1 MAKIVPSLLS
11 ADVLEIKDLLKE
23 FRDFGVEWLHIDI
36 MDGHFVPN
44 LSFGP
49 QFVASIRKNSD
60 FLLDV
65 HLMVTPPE
73 NFIDSFVDAGADLI
87 TVHLEATP
95 HIHKVISSIKSSG
108 CKAGVAINPG
118 TPILLLEDIIE
129 EIDLVLIMSV
139 NPGFG
144 GQEFIENTFKRLKNL
159 RELCRSLNISPLIEV
174 DGGIN
179 EENIEE
185 LLNFGVDMVVIGSA
199 ITRSK
204 DRKSRLSKLNNIIE
218 KRQGEY
224 LEIYSKEKAG
234 EGYG

>member
-11 ADVLEIKDLLKE
+11 ADILEVKDLLEE
-23 FRDFGVEWLHIDI
+23 FKDFGIEWLHIDI

-49 QFVASIRKNSD
+49 QFVESIRKNSN

-73 NFIDSFVDAGADLI
+73 DFIDLFANAGADLI
-87 TVHLEATP
+87 TVHLEATY
-95 HIHKVISSIKSSG
+95 HIHRVISYIKSLG
-108 CKAGVAINPG
+108 CKVGIALNPG
-118 TPILLLEDIIE
+118 TPISSLEDIIGD
-129 EIDLVLIMSV
+129 IDLVLIMSV

-144 GQEFIENTFKRLKNL
+144 GQKFIENTFKRLRNL
-159 RELCRSLNISPLIEV
+159 RDLCKRLDVLPLIEV

-179 EENIEE
+179 GENVEE
-185 LLNFGVDMVVIGSA
+185 LLDLGVDMLVIGSA

-204 DRKSRLSKLNNIIE
+204 DRKSRLYELNSILNQ
-218 KRQGEY
+218 RQNRCLEVYSNKKVGE
-224 LEIYSKEKAG
+224 S
-234 EGYG
+234 YG

>member
-1 MAKIVPSLLS
+1 
-11 ADVLEIKDLLKE
+11 
-23 FRDFGVEWLHIDI
+23 
-36 MDGHFVPN
+36 
-44 LSFGP
+44 
-49 QFVASIRKNSD
+49 
-60 FLLDV
+60 
-65 HLMVTPPE
+65 
-73 NFIDSFVDAGADLI
+73 
-87 TVHLEATP
+87 
-95 HIHKVISSIKSSG
+95 
-108 CKAGVAINPG
+108 
-118 TPILLLEDIIE
+118 
-129 EIDLVLIMSV
+129 MSV

>member
-11 ADVLEIKDLLKE
+11 ADILEIRDLLEE
-23 FRDFGVEWLHIDI
+23 FKAFGIEWLHIDI

-49 QFVASIRKNSD
+49 QIVESIRENSD

-73 NFIDSFVDAGADLI
+73 DFIDLFANAGAHLI
-87 TVHLEATP
+87 TVHLEATY
-95 HIHKVISSIKSSG
+95 HVHRVISYIKSLG
-108 CKAGVAINPG
+108 CKAGIALNPG
-118 TPILLLEDIIE
+118 TPVSSLEDIIE

-144 GQEFIENTFKRLKNL
+144 GQKFIENTFKRLRKL
-159 RELCRSLNISPLIEV
+159 RELCKNLDVLPLIEV

-179 EENIEE
+179 GENIEE
-185 LLNFGVDMVVIGSA
+185 LLDLGVDMLVIGSA

-204 DRKSRLSKLNNIIE
+204 DRKSRLSELNDILNRGKTNASRSIPV
-218 KRQGEY
+218 KR
-224 LEIYSKEKAG
+224 
-234 EGYG
+234 

>member
-11 ADVLEIKDLLKE
+11 ADILEIKDLLKE

-49 QFVASIRKNSD
+49 QFVESIRKNSN

-65 HLMVTPPE
+65 HLMVIPPE
-73 NFIDSFVDAGADLI
+73 NFIDPFVDAGADLI

-95 HIHKVISSIKSSG
+95 HIHRVISYIKSLG
-108 CKAGVAINPG
+108 CKAGIAINPG

-144 GQEFIENTFKRLKNL
+144 GQEFIRNTFKRLKNL
-159 RELCRSLNISPLIEV
+159 RELCRNLNVSPLIEV

-179 EENIEE
+179 EENMEE
-185 LLNFGVDMVVIGSA
+185 LLNLGVDMLVIGSA

-204 DRKSRLSKLNNIIE
+204 DRKSRLSNLNNIIE

-224 LEIYSKEKAG
+224 LGVYSKEKAG

>member
-11 ADVLEIKDLLKE
+11 ADILEVRDLLEE
-23 FRDFGVEWLHIDI
+23 FKTFGIEWLHIDI

-49 QFVASIRKNSD
+49 QFVESIRKSSN

-73 NFIDSFVDAGADLI
+73 DFIDLFANAGADLI
-87 TVHLEATP
+87 TVHLEATH
-95 HIHKVISSIKSSG
+95 HIHRVISYIKSLG
-108 CKAGVAINPG
+108 CKAGIALNPG
-118 TPILLLEDIIE
+118 TPISSLEDVIGDL
-129 EIDLVLIMSV
+129 DLVLIMSV

-144 GQEFIENTFKRLKNL
+144 GQKFIENTFKRLRNLKELCKNL
-159 RELCRSLNISPLIEV
+159 DVLPLIEV

-179 EENIEE
+179 GENIEE
-185 LLNFGVDMVVIGSA
+185 LLDLGVDMLVIGSA

-204 DRKSRLSKLNNIIE
+204 DRKSRLYELNSILNQ
-218 KRQGEY
+218 RQNKCLGV
-224 LEIYSKEKAG
+224 YSNKKAG
-234 EGYG
+234 ESYG